1 MAAALLALV
10 MSVEGKQPPE
20 HHGATHDEHSSP
32 SSEHGMHHDFGDVER
47 YVERFEGADRQAWQ
61 MPASVVEMMEIE
73 PGMAVVDLGAGTGY
87 FLPHLSAAVGEEGSV
102 LALDVEDNMLAYM
115 RERVKREHLRNVV
128 VRRVPAD
135 GPGLSEA
142 SVDRLL
148 IVNTWHH
155 LDHRKL
161 YATKI
166 ARALKPGGRLYVVD
180 FDVDSPLGPPVK
192 HRLDPARVVAE
203 VEGGGLEV
211 ETVTETLLNQFVV
224 VGCKVGS
231 ARRGEER

>member
-1 MAAALLALV
+1 MKRSKTSKAWMREHLNDAYVQQARASGYRARAAYKLLEIDDKDKLLR
-10 MSVEGKQPPE
+10 S
-20 HHGATHDEHSSP
+20 
-32 SSEHGMHHDFGDVER
+32 GMV
-47 YVERFEGADRQAWQ
+47 
-61 MPASVVEMMEIE
+61 
-73 PGMAVVDLGAGTGY
+73 VVDLGAGTGY

-211 ETVTETLLNQFVV
+211 ETVTETLPNQFVV
-224 VGCKVGS
+224 VGRKVGS